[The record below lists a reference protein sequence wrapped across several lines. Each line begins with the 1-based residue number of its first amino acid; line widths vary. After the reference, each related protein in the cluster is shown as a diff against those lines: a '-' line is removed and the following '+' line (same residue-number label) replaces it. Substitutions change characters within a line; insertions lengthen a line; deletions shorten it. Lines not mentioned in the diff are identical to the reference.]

1 MKKKWIIDNFF
12 NEKGYQ
18 ENITR
23 QLNLCGLDVFV
34 SPYIRFIKE
43 DFKLP
48 ERFIVEEPVFAYG
61 TIQFIQDL
69 TKKYKNIIAFYSDKE
84 FNLTEYLPKMPLE
97 LFLNGDNVFTT
108 FGLFK
113 KQPEKYF
120 SFFKNNKL
128 FIRPNSGSKTFTGQ
142 VIQYNDFIEKI
153 DSLEKTSSINDNTL
167 ISVSKPYDIKSE
179 YRFIVVGDKVITGSQ
194 YLENGELK
202 MDSLYPIEAL
212 NIAQK
217 IADLPEENKPDP
229 IAFVCDIAK
238 LSNGDFKVVELN
250 SFSCSDFYQSD
261 IKKAFVGITNYINK
275 KYMEEIYE

>member
-23 QLNLCGLDVFV
+23 QLNLCGLDIFV
-34 SPYIRFIKE
+34 SPYIRFVKE

-48 ERFIVEEPVFAYG
+48 ERFIIDEPVFAYG

-69 TKKYKNIIAFYSDKE
+69 TKKYKNVIAFYSDKE
-84 FNLTEYLPKMPLE
+84 FNLTEYLPKMPLA

-108 FGLFK
+108 FGLLK

-120 SFFKNNKL
+120 SLFNDNKL

-142 VIQYNDFIEKI
+142 VINYNSLFEELNG
-153 DSLEKTSSINDNTL
+153 LEKTSGVSDNTL
-167 ISVSKPYDIKSE
+167 ISVSKCYDIKNE
-179 YRFIVVGDKVITGSQ
+179 YRFIIVGNKVLTGSQ
-194 YLENGELK
+194 YLENKELK
-202 MDSLYPIEAL
+202 MDSTYPIEAF
-212 NIAQK
+212 NVAQK
-217 IADLPEENKPDP
+217 IAELPEENKPDP
-229 IAFVCDIAK
+229 IAFVCDVAE
-238 LSNGDFKVVELN
+238 LNNGDFKVVELN